1 VAVKAPEAAKVTR
14 RLRIPKQRPTQTQV
28 GTGLLGYN
36 RAVPYL
42 FSGPATLLVGLILG
56 FPVVYSI
63 WQSFYRAKNLATPAE
78 FVGLDNYTALAG
90 DPDFW
95 AALGRSGVFIGGCLV
110 LGQVLAVLFAFV
122 LYRLTKR
129 LRIVRAFTILPYIV
143 SSVAAAV
150 MFRLFFNTE
159 FGLPNKVLEFFG
171 LPALQWLI
179 EPTLAMI
186 VVIVTQVWTDLPLSI
201 LIVLAGLQT
210 IDQAHL
216 DAALVDGASGWKRA
230 WHITLPL
237 ISPQLALSTVWL
249 SYSCLTS
256 LGTILALTGG
266 GPGTATQTLP
276 LQMYSTAFKQLDM
289 YQALAIAN
297 VILLLNALLTVVY
310 LGIAK
315 RYGSTE

>member
-1 VAVKAPEAAKVTR
+1 M
-14 RLRIPKQRPTQTQV
+14 
-28 GTGLLGYN
+28 
-36 RAVPYL
+36 
-42 FSGPATLLVGLILG
+42 FSGPAVLLVAIILG
-56 FPVVYSI
+56 FPVLYSV
-63 WQSFYRAKNLATPAE
+63 WQSMYHADNLASPE
-78 FVGLDNYTALAG
+78 KFVGFDNYTALAG
-90 DPDFW
+90 QPEFW
-95 AALGRSGVFIGGCLV
+95 AALGRSGIFIGGCIV

-122 LYRLTKR
+122 LNRLTKR
-129 LRIVRAFTILPYIV
+129 LRILRAITILPYIV

-159 FGLPNKVLEFFG
+159 FGLPNKLLEFVG
-171 LPALQWLI
+171 LPGLQWLI
-179 EPTLAMI
+179 EPSLAMI

-256 LGTILALTGG
+256 FGVILALTGG
-266 GPGTATQTLP
+266 GPGTSTQTLP
-276 LQMYSTAFKQLDM
+276 LQMYATAFKQLDLN
-289 YQALAIAN
+289 QALAIAN
-297 VILLLNALLTVVY
+297 IILVLNALLTLVY
-310 LGIAK
+310 LRVAK
-315 RYGSTE
+315 RYGSTD